1 MSESKLQ
8 GVAAGG
14 AGLITH
20 VAIRFRDK
28 VWSLPAP
35 NRHNDV
41 IRLIVAETGVSY
53 VDARD
58 DDQGFLVDGVDF
70 CRRKPALR
78 IAQQCGQLKP
88 DTLGPRLGKLYSEDV
103 W

>member
-1 MSESKLQ
+1 MQK
-8 GVAAGG
+8 
-14 AGLITH
+14 ITH
-20 VAIRFRDK
+20 VAIRFQGK
-28 VWSLPAP
+28 IWSLPAP

-41 IRLIVAETGVSY
+41 IRLIVRETGVKY

-58 DDQGFLVDGVDF
+58 DDQGFLIDGELW

-78 IAQQCGQLKP
+78 IALAAGQCKP
-88 DTLGPRLGKLYSEDV
+88 DTLGPKLGALYSEDV